1 MNRIFLN
8 RIYTALV
15 LIGLWLSTFTTSRA
29 QTEIKL
35 SPDEFEKALTAQ
47 TGYQLVDVRTKEEF
61 AKDHLKNSLN
71 INVKGNDFDKL
82 LTYLDKSKP
91 TYVYC
96 LSGGRSA
103 VAAEKMRTQGFTKVY
118 ELDGGILKWNSTN
131 KPVEKS
137 DQIKKQPGLSTEAF
151 GKLLESDKLVLVD
164 FGAKWCSPC
173 KKMAPILEKFASDFN
188 QQVKLVKIDVDENQ
202 ELTKSQQ
209 VTELPT
215 LFLYKGKKIVWQQTG
230 FMDEAGLKQV
240 FEKHSG
246 K

>member
-1 MNRIFLN
+1 MNCISYIRIK
-8 RIYTALV
+8 TAL
-15 LIGLWLSTFTTSRA
+15 LFISGWLLTSTTLWS
-29 QTEIKL
+29 QTEVKL
-35 SPDEFEKALTAQ
+35 SPDDFEKALVTQ
-47 TGYQLVDVRTKEEF
+47 TDHQLVDVRTKEEF
-61 AKDHLKNSLN
+61 AKEHLENALN
-71 INVKGNDFDKL
+71 INFKGDDFDKL

-103 VAAEKMRTQGFTKVY
+103 AAAEKMRAQGFTKVY
-118 ELDGGILKWNSTN
+118 ELNGGMLKWNSTN

-137 DQIKKQPGLSTEAF
+137 SQAAKQPGMTMEAF

-173 KKMAPILEKFASDFN
+173 KKMAPILEKVSSDLN
-188 QQVKLVKIDVDENQ
+188 RQVKLVKIDVDENQ
-202 ELTKSQQ
+202 ELVKQRQ

-215 LFLYKGKKIVWQQTG
+215 LFLYKGQQIVWHQTG
-230 FMDEAGLKQV
+230 FLDEAGLKQV
-240 FEKHSG
+240 IEKHAG